1 MDGPTSRAE
10 DPICLFLPGLTGD
23 SQSEYIKSFVNV
35 ASRQVGAR
43 CVVFNFRG
51 RGGHAITTP
60 RTYCASKYD
69 DLNEVLRHIRSLYPA
84 APVMAVGV
92 SLGGIVL
99 GNYLAGEGEAAREL
113 VDAALL
119 VSVCFD
125 TFRGTES
132 IEQRGLNTLLNRHL
146 AHCLVSSIKE
156 VPTEQYYIQLAYLL
170 VDN

>member
-1 MDGPTSRAE
+1 M
-10 DPICLFLPGLTGD
+10 
-23 SQSEYIKSFVNV
+23 
-35 ASRQVGAR
+35 
-43 CVVFNFRG
+43 
-51 RGGHAITTP
+51 TTVIDHVMQP
-60 RTYCASKYD
+60 
-69 DLNEVLRHIRSLYPA
+69 IRSLYPA

-132 IEQRGLNTLLNRHL
+132 IEQKGLNALLNRHL

-156 VPTEQYYIQLAYLL
+156 VPTINVSFSSLLLFPVNPLSQLLL
-170 VDN
+170 GRLVSPGRH